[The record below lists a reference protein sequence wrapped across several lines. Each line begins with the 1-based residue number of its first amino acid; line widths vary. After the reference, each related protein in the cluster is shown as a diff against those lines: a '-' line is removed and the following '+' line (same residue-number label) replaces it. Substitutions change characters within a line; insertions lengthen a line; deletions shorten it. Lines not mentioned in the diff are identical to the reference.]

1 MKEKE
6 LVKLDPSKQMEELYR
21 EVNEYSLEKNVKK
34 RKRKKVINIIL
45 DCFLVFFLS
54 IIISIGLMV
63 SITKESN
70 EVPIFFSY
78 SIQYVQTESMDPT
91 LPAGSII
98 LSKAFNHKDPS
109 KTPIKVGYKN
119 SAQEGDI
126 LTFKDKDGLIITH
139 RAVASFVDT
148 RGKIYYETKGDNNK
162 TIDPNPLP
170 EENIITIFVKRI
182 L

>member
-70 EVPIFFSY
+70 EVPILFSY
-78 SIQYVQTESMDPT
+78 SIQYVQTEYSSP
-91 LPAGSII
+91 
-98 LSKAFNHKDPS
+98 
-109 KTPIKVGYKN
+109 
-119 SAQEGDI
+119 
-126 LTFKDKDGLIITH
+126 
-139 RAVASFVDT
+139 
-148 RGKIYYETKGDNNK
+148 
-162 TIDPNPLP
+162 
-170 EENIITIFVKRI
+170 
-182 L
+182 